1 VLAYKKLSTI
11 TLITLFI
18 YLKEIRSMSWFN
30 KLSSGAKRLAIG
42 FATLASIS
50 VGNTINAAPAAAFT
64 DGNFRIAVQAD
75 TSYVIDV
82 AGNSLPANGG
92 PVQIH
97 KKTTEFQK
105 KSSTWFG
112 LYDSKAKSY
121 EIHLTAD
128 PKLCLATAAGLNYN
142 GMGEATKLVVTR
154 DCANANNWLYVN
166 GQITVSRKQEFCGDI
181 EWGKIANYS
190 KLQLIK
196 CRAGNSAQQFVIE
209 KNGGGSVNPG
219 PMTPPPVVNVPQ
231 APKTYPQYTI
241 NRYNTQ
247 VAGNDFSPVQLW
259 KPIYDAVEWFRVQG
273 ELTDHEGFQ
282 QAWYLG
288 NEKDISWNQAAA
300 ACDQLEQNNKGDF
313 FLIWKNNKKTC
324 GVIRPEKN
332 LKIIL

>member
-1 VLAYKKLSTI
+1 MFS
-11 TLITLFI
+11 F
-18 YLKEIRSMSWFN
+18 
-30 KLSSGAKRLAIG
+30 KRLPKALKRIAIG
-42 FATLASIS
+42 FATLVFIASSHIT
-50 VGNTINAAPAAAFT
+50 NPAPANAFT
-64 DGNFRIAVQAD
+64 DGNFRIAVQAN
-75 TSYVIDV
+75 TNFVVDV
-82 AGNSLPANGG
+82 AGDSLPTNSA

-112 LYDSKAKSY
+112 LYDSRAKSY

-128 PKLCLATAAGLNYN
+128 PKLCLATTVGLNYN
-142 GMGEATKLVVTR
+142 AMGEATKLVVTR
-154 DCANANNWLYVN
+154 DCPNANNWVIVN
-166 GQITVSRKQEFCGDI
+166 GMLKVSRKQELCGDI

-209 KNGGGSVNPG
+209 KNGGGGVNPG
-219 PMTPPPVVNVPQ
+219 PVTPPPVVNVPQ

-247 VAGNDFSPVQLW
+247 LAGNDFSPIQLW
-259 KPIYDAVEWFRVQG
+259 KPIYDAIEWFRAQG

-282 QAWYLG
+282 QVWYLG

-300 ACDQLEQNNKGDF
+300 ACDLLEQNNKGDF
-313 FLIWKNNKKTC
+313 LLVWKNNKKTC

-332 LKIIL
+332 LKINL